1 MEKDRL
7 TERDKYGHAYFPECF
22 KEPCLGSG
30 CAKEPCE
37 LMTKVCE
44 KLAKHEDTGW
54 IPVTERLPEDI
65 SGTIQ
70 GGLDMEMSLV
80 KRDGKIYTRFKIPV
94 KDFKSVRKVLE
105 IIYRIDTYA
114 PVKENSRYKYFEKEG
129 DWINVR

>member
-1 MEKDRL
+1 MKKDRL

-54 IPVTERLPEDI
+54 IPVTEKTSRRARFHI
-65 SGTIQ
+65 H
-70 GGLDMEMSLV
+70 
-80 KRDGKIYTRFKIPV
+80 KI
-94 KDFKSVRKVLE
+94 
-105 IIYRIDTYA
+105 
-114 PVKENSRYKYFEKEG
+114 
-129 DWINVR
+129 